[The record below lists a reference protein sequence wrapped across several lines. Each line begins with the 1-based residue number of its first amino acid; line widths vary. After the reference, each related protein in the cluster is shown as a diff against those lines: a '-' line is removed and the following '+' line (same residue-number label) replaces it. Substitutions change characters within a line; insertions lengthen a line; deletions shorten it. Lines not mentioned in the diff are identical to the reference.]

1 MNELRIVHMINRF
14 PIGDIPANRAE
25 MLSKAEI
32 VSYLA
37 RFQKQFS
44 SIENVDER
52 EQVVRTFLSEVLALT
67 AGEQMPSLAQAEST
81 LKLSSGFIQDY
92 GKVQYIKENNLDF
105 DKTYDTLAQ
114 YIELSKEAQRKTL

>member
-44 SIENVDER
+44 SIENADER

-67 AGEQMPSLAQAEST
+67 GGEQMPSLAQAEST

-92 GKVQYIKENNLDF
+92 GKVQYIKENNPDF

-114 YIELSKEAQRKTL
+114 YIELSKEAQRKSL